1 MRFTIAIMVTAG
13 LVLSQGASAE
23 TSSKSKKP
31 RHQRPAQEEGQIAC
45 GKYGCQ
51 RIPPNCHPE
60 TDYYWNGLPT
70 GYDRVVCR

>member
-13 LVLSQGASAE
+13 LVLSQGAWAE
-23 TSSKSKKP
+23 TSSKAKKP
-31 RHQRPAQEEGQIAC
+31 RHQRPAQEQGQIAC

>member
-1 MRFTIAIMVTAG
+1 MV
-13 LVLSQGASAE
+13 
-23 TSSKSKKP
+23 
-31 RHQRPAQEEGQIAC
+31 PADRVGERGVGEVGKGEGRDEIHDCHHGEIAC